1 MYTRSKNET
10 LFQNSKFSKEKE
22 RERIFAIGKIA
33 RTNHSAISLSLHFEK
48 RIFIIS

>member
-10 LFQNSKFSKEKE
+10 LFQNSKFSKERE
-22 RERIFAIGKIA
+22 RENIRDWENCAYKSLG
-33 RTNHSAISLSLHFEK
+33 NLSLSLHFEK